1 MSSSRNVSAT
11 RRRAAAAIRRISSG
25 CSSAQWTLFGEIAR
39 IAWREQQAV
48 LHVVHELAH
57 DAGVHREDGY
67 LRGHGLRE
75 SESEPLEQAR
85 EQEEVR
91 GREQAIDVV
100 AWPEHPDVVAQPHLL
115 DA

>member
-1 MSSSRNVSAT
+1 MSCTSSHMTPEFTVRTGTSAAMASA
-11 RRRAAAAIRRISSG
+11 RR
-25 CSSAQWTLFGEIAR
+25 
-39 IAWREQQAV
+39 
-48 LHVVHELAH
+48 
-57 DAGVHREDGY
+57 
-67 LRGHGLRE
+67 
-75 SESEPLEQAR
+75 ESEPLEQAR